1 MTVYGLMT
9 IDIGEKEH
17 ATRLVNKT
25 AMLTVL
31 SNKIYLVQHQS
42 VVGLIQTVAN
52 HNQLPL
58 ELMAK
63 SNHLQ
68 EAKVALVS
76 LYVGRISNVK
86 LQVEIQQL
94 LVHQLHQTHTKCVM
108 VVIIPVAHGK
118 KCQPE
123 TGDVFLKIPMFT

>member
-1 MTVYGLMT
+1 MSAYGLMIT
-9 IDIGEKEH
+9 DIGEKELV
-17 ATRLVNKT
+17 TRLVNKT

-31 SNKIYLVQHQS
+31 SNKIYLVQQRS

-52 HNQLPL
+52 QLELRARSNQLQV
-58 ELMAK
+58 A
-63 SNHLQ
+63 Q
-68 EAKVALVS
+68 VALVS

-108 VVIIPVAHGK
+108 DVIIPVVHGK

-123 TGDVFLKIPMFT
+123 TGDVFNKVPILI

>member
-1 MTVYGLMT
+1 MSADGLMIT
-9 IDIGEKEH
+9 DIGEKELV
-17 ATRLVNKT
+17 TRLVNKT

-31 SNKIYLVQHQS
+31 SYKIYLVQQRS

-52 HNQLPL
+52 QL
-58 ELMAK
+58 EIRAK
-63 SNHLQ
+63 SNKLQ
-68 EAKVALVS
+68 VAKTALVS

-108 VVIIPVAHGK
+108 VVIIPVVHGK

-123 TGDVFLKIPMFT
+123 TGDVFLKIPMFIY